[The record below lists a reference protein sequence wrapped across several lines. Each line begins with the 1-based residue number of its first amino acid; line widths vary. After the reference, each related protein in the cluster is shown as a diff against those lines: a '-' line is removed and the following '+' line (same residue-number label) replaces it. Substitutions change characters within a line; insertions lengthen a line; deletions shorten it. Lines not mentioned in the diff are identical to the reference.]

1 MPASRA
7 APPVLLAVV
16 LAALGAGPSAAAT
29 KRCFGAAARDSV
41 RPCANPTLSVTP
53 ALGRDDHA
61 KAARCRPVDEEPA
74 TICTFGVSQRRAK
87 GHAALIGDSHALHW
101 RTALATVARAYRW
114 RAYSVT
120 APGCQFATT
129 NNVFHIGIRDAC
141 DGWHRDV
148 LRWLRAHPEVR
159 TVFVSQIVD
168 TPIDVAPGRSESA
181 IKIAGYQAVWRR
193 LPKSVKRLVVIRDTP
208 RTTAQT
214 FECLRAAVAAGNVAP
229 GPACPQPRSH
239 AIVRDTAVAAAAR
252 LRSPRFRSVDLTEHF
267 CDRANCFAV
276 VGGARVYADTLGH
289 LTQTYSRS
297 LGPYLLRK
305 VRRLLRAR

>member
-1 MPASRA
+1 MD
-7 APPVLLAVV
+7 
-16 LAALGAGPSAAAT
+16 
-29 KRCFGAAARDSV
+29 AAR
-41 RPCANPTLSVTP
+41 PCVNRTLSVVP
-53 ALGRDDHA
+53 DPDDVKRVSGSYCAPIKRQRD
-61 KAARCRPVDEEPA
+61 PEV
-74 TICTFGVSQRRAK
+74 CTFGTRGAK
-87 GHAALIGDSHALHW
+87 AEAHVALIGDSHALHW

-129 NNVFHIGIRDAC
+129 NDVFHIGIRDAC
-141 DGWHRDV
+141 AGWHQDV

-181 IKIAGYQAVWRR
+181 IKIAGYKAVWRR

-208 RTTAQT
+208 RTTPAT
-214 FECLRAAVAAGNVAP
+214 LECLRTAVAAGDVAP

-239 AIVRDTAVAAAAR
+239 AIVRDTAVAAAAG
-252 LRSPRFRSVDLTEHF
+252 LRSPRFRSVDLTEYF
-267 CDRANCFAV
+267 CDRRNCFAAI
-276 VGGARVYADTLGH
+276 GGARVYADTLGH
-289 LTQTYSRS
+289 LTQTYART